1 MAVLCGV
8 DIIEIERLKKSI
20 LEQRGFAR
28 RVFTDREI
36 EYCESRNMVKFE
48 SYAARFAGK
57 EAVMKALGTG
67 LADGIEWKQIEILNN
82 EKGKPYVVLTKKALE
97 RFDALG
103 GKGIDI
109 SLSHCA
115 AYAVAYAVMD
125 T

>member
-1 MAVLCGV
+1 MAILCGI

-20 LEQRGFAR
+20 LEREGFTR

-36 EYCESRNMVKFE
+36 EYCESRNVVKFE

-57 EAVMKALGTG
+57 EAVLKALGTG
-67 LADGIEWKQIEILNN
+67 LADGIEWKHIEILNN

-97 RFDALG
+97 RFNELG
-103 GKGIDI
+103 GKSIDI